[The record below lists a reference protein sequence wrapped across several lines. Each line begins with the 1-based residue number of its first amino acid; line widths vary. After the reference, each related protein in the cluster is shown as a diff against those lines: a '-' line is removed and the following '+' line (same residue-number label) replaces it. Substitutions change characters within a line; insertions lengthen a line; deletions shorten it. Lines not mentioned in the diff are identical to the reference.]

1 MITSLKSNK
10 TEFYGNS
17 TSESSLGSF
26 IKELPEKDLQSE
38 WYKLDVSTTDK
49 KELIE
54 ICEYILKEIK

>member
-10 TEFYGNS
+10 TEFYGDS

-26 IKELPEKDLQSE
+26 VKDLPNGVYQNE
-38 WYKLDVSTTDK
+38 WYHLDVSTTDK

-54 ICEYILKEIK
+54 ICEYILEELK